1 MRMRTAVYGREL
13 VAAPTAAEASE
24 LDRTALTSVGVPEP
38 VLMENAGRST
48 ALLLNRLF
56 PLGRIVGVVGSGHN
70 GGDAFVLL
78 RNLAAWGRD
87 VSWVSATHSQ
97 PPSALL
103 HGFDIPRP
111 EDMELAFAG
120 AAVLVDGI
128 LGTGATGPPRAQA
141 ADAIARMNASRTPI
155 LAIDLPSGVDAS
167 TGRVPGPAVRAKV
180 TVTIGSP
187 KLGLMLQP
195 ARDFCGRLIA
205 IEIGFPPAAHAPALL
220 ITPEW
225 ADRRRPRRAPD
236 GHKGTSGRLLILG
249 GRPGMAG
256 AAAIATKA
264 ALRAGAGLVY
274 VASDPEN
281 RVVLQRLAPEAI
293 FVDRDDEAALTS
305 AVRQCSAL
313 VAGPGMG
320 TDDTARSALERTI
333 ASSNVPLLL
342 DADALTY
349 FASDRA
355 ALRREAE
362 LRPLLLT
369 PHPGE
374 MARLAGTEVTGV
386 LEDRVAVAR
395 ASAAEYGCVVLLKGA
410 PSIVAHQ
417 GPLLVGTTGS
427 SDLAT
432 AGMGDQLAGAIGA
445 FLAAGVEPADAAA
458 LGLFYGGRAADLA
471 ELDTALSPMDV
482 SRLLPRAF
490 RSPGRREAPFHLPFV
505 SFDQPARH

>member
-1 MRMRTAVYGREL
+1 MRTAVYGREL
-13 VAAPTAAEASE
+13 VAALTASEAIE
-24 LDRTALTSVGVPEP
+24 LDRTALSPVGVSDL
-38 VLMENAGRST
+38 VLMENAGRSA
-48 ALLLNRLF
+48 ALLLDRLF
-56 PLGRIVGVVGSGHN
+56 PRGRIVGVVGSGHN

-87 VSWVSATHSQ
+87 VSWVSATSSQ
-97 PPSALL
+97 PAPAPL
-103 HGFDIPRP
+103 HRFDIPRV

-128 LGTGATGPPRAQA
+128 LGTGATGQPRAQA
-141 ADAIARMNASRTPI
+141 ADVITRMNASRTPI
-155 LAIDLPSGVDAS
+155 LALDLPSGVDAT
-167 TGRVPGPAVRAKV
+167 TGKVPGIAVRAKV

-195 ARDFCGRLIA
+195 ARDYCGRLIA
-205 IEIGFPPAAHAPALL
+205 IEIGFPPAPGPPALL
-220 ITPEW
+220 ITPRW
-225 ADRRRPRRAPD
+225 ADLRRPRRAPD
-236 GHKGTSGRLLILG
+236 GHKGTSGRLLILA

-256 AAAIATKA
+256 AAAIATRA

-293 FVDRDDEAALTS
+293 FVNRADGAALST
-305 AVRQCSAL
+305 AVTQCSAV

-320 TDDTARSALERTI
+320 TDEKACASLER
-333 ASSNVPLLL
+333 ALGSSAVPLLL
-342 DADALTY
+342 DADALTH
-349 FASDRA
+349 FAAD
-355 ALRREAE
+355 REALGRE
-362 LRPLLLT
+362 AQRRPLVLT

-374 MARLAGTEVTGV
+374 MARLAGTDVASV
-386 LEDRVAVAR
+386 LEDRVGVAR
-395 ASAAEYGCVVLLKGA
+395 AFAAEYKCAVLLKGA

-445 FLAAGVEPADAAA
+445 FLAAGVAPGDAAA

-471 ELDTALSPMDV
+471 ELETALSPMDV

-490 RSPGRREAPFHLPFV
+490 RSPGRRNAPFRMPFV
-505 SFDQPARH
+505 SFDQPPRR